1 MTLRQLSIL
10 KAMKEDHAT
19 LFQRL
24 FERYSFRSGTVVV
37 QQGAPADYFYLVIS
51 GKAQVS
57 FKPYDGTPITV
68 SHVGKDGLF
77 GWSAVVGSSTYTSS
91 VTAIDDLETYRI
103 RGSRLRNLCVEY
115 PEAGKDILERL
126 ANTVSSRWKNA
137 HEQVKSFLLQGM
149 QNN

>member
-1 MTLRQLSIL
+1 
-10 KAMKEDHAT
+10 MKEDHAT

-57 FKPYDGTPITV
+57 FKPYDDGTPITV
-68 SHVGKDGLF
+68 SHVSRDSLF
-77 GWSAVVGSSTYTSS
+77 GWSAVVGRPTYTSS
-91 VTAIDDLETYRI
+91 VTVIEDIETYRI
-103 RGSRLRNLCVEY
+103 HGSRLRNLCVDY
-115 PEAGKDILERL
+115 PQAGKDILDRL
-126 ANTVSSRWKNA
+126 ANIVSSRENNA
-137 HEQVKSFLLQGM
+137 HEQVKSILMQGM